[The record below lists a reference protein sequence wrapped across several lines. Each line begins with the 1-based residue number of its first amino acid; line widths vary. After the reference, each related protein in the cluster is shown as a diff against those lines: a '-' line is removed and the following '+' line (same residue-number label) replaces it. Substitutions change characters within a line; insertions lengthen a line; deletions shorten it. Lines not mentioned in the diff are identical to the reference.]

1 MALNLKTLITRT
13 ITAAVFVVVL
23 LVGICWNY
31 ISFSALF
38 FVVSIWGLIEFYQL
52 AEKLGAKPYKI
63 VGLFLGILLYLY
75 AIIANSNASLFL
87 PIESIFSILVVFI
100 FSIFILTLF
109 DKNPNPFVNLAY
121 TFTGVLYTVVPFM
134 LLLNITCMDR
144 AFTFNNASNY
154 WYNNYAPYN
163 FHYVLGIILLIWA
176 SDVGAYLVG
185 SLIGKHKLFERISPG
200 KTWEGT
206 IGAFILNIGCAFIIA
221 NWFPELALKHWI
233 VISIL
238 VSVFGTLG
246 DLVESMF
253 KRQAG
258 IKDSGKIMPGHG
270 GILDRFDSL
279 LFVSPFVYA
288 YLSLIK

>member
-1 MALNLKTLITRT
+1 
-13 ITAAVFVVVL
+13 
-23 LVGICWNY
+23 
-31 ISFSALF
+31 
-38 FVVSIWGLIEFYQL
+38 
-52 AEKLGAKPYKI
+52 
-63 VGLFLGILLYLY
+63 
-75 AIIANSNASLFL
+75 
-87 PIESIFSILVVFI
+87 
-100 FSIFILTLF
+100 
-109 DKNPNPFVNLAY
+109 
-121 TFTGVLYTVVPFM
+121 
-134 LLLNITCMDR
+134 MDR

-238 VSVFGTLG
+238 VSVFGSIG